1 MPAKP
6 RSEIVDQDQVGV
18 YHCWNRLVQR
28 RCLFG
33 LDLLTG
39 RDYSYRKPWVRDRLR
54 ELAASMAID
63 VLDYA
68 ILDNHLH
75 VVLRNR
81 PDIVATWSDEEVA
94 RRWWQVC
101 PPRRHRDQSVP
112 EPLPCEIAL
121 LMPMVDE
128 YRKRLSDI
136 SWLMRL
142 ACQKIAVRA
151 NREDGNGGRFFAKRF
166 ECRRL
171 ESEEEILSCSL
182 YVDLNVIHA
191 GMAETLE
198 TSEFTSAFDRIR
210 ARWQSVQT
218 ELQTSVTFDATADAW
233 LAPIFLDERSE
244 SASTAQPGAGQVDCN
259 PIGSARISEKGF
271 LPMTLEQYL
280 TLLDNVGRM
289 IRQDKRG
296 QIPAELPPILSR
308 LSLPPQAWFDWL
320 LKLFQ
325 RPPDPGRLPNFA
337 TTSD

>member
-6 RSEIVDQDQVGV
+6 RSEIFDPDQVGV

-28 RCLFG
+28 RHLLG
-33 LDLLTG
+33 LDHLTG
-39 RDYSYRKPWVRDRLR
+39 KDYSYRKPWVRDRFR
-54 ELAASMAID
+54 ELAAAMAID
-63 VLDYA
+63 ILDYA

-101 PPRRHRDQSVP
+101 PQRRNRDQSVP
-112 EPLPCEIAL
+112 EPKPCEIGV
-121 LMPMVDE
+121 LMQKVDE
-128 YRKRLSDI
+128 YRQRLSDI

-151 NREDGNGGRFFAKRF
+151 NREDGNDGRFFAKRF
-166 ECRRL
+166 DSRRL
-171 ESEEEILSCSL
+171 ETEEELLSCSL

-191 GMAETLE
+191 GMAETPE

-218 ELQTSVTFDATADAW
+218 ELQTSVTLEATADAW
-233 LAPIFLDERSE
+233 LAPVFLDDSSA
-244 SASTAQPGAGQVDCN
+244 SASTSQPATGPVDCN
-259 PIGSARISEKGF
+259 PIGSARLSEKGF

-280 TLLDNVGRM
+280 TLLDTVGRM
-289 IRQDKRG
+289 IRQGQRG
-296 QIPAELPPILSR
+296 QIPAELPPIFSR
-308 LSLPPQAWFDWL
+308 LNLQPQAWFDWL
-320 LKLFQ
+320 LELFQ
-325 RPPDPGRLPNFA
+325 QPPDPARPPIFA
-337 TTSD
+337 SSG